1 MDNQRNQ
8 PKVSVLMAVK
18 NSEKFVGQTI
28 QSVLD
33 QTFTN
38 FEFIILDDGS
48 TDASTQIIK
57 QYAEAD
63 SRIKAFY
70 LTSSIGIPCGF
81 KYTVEKGMGE
91 YLARIDGDD
100 FWEPSKLTKQVALLD
115 EKPEIG
121 ASSTFVTVVDEQ
133 GEPLDNQASQGR
145 LAHFNAQNRS
155 HEEWLRTFVLEGSRS
170 AHPSMMVRKSVVV
183 TVGNYNPL
191 LWQLNDF
198 DLWLRILA
206 KYPIE
211 IIEEPLLNYRWFP
224 EEGGNVS
231 SYSEA
236 VMHRTMFEASIVFD
250 DYFEKVP
257 NALFYLA
264 FKQEIDAEFSF
275 SDYTEDEKTLIKYL
289 ILRTIQSVSWSQD
302 AIHLIALKQLG
313 NAIKHHQ
320 VSERLLKQMDLTP
333 IGFIRYDDFPIFYN
347 GSDVSPTTSTQN
359 HLDDLHD
366 YSESLLNLSKVYE
379 SKIEYLE
386 KTLKETQDL
395 MKLYKEQKEYYE
407 VQQIEK
413 EALQAELEAY
423 HTMPI
428 RQMIKKMREK

>member
-1 MDNQRNQ
+1 
-8 PKVSVLMAVK
+8 
-18 NSEKFVGQTI
+18 
-28 QSVLD
+28 
-33 QTFTN
+33 
-38 FEFIILDDGS
+38 
-48 TDASTQIIK
+48 
-57 QYAEAD
+57 
-63 SRIKAFY
+63 
-70 LTSSIGIPCGF
+70 
-81 KYTVEKGMGE
+81 
-91 YLARIDGDD
+91 
-100 FWEPSKLTKQVALLD
+100 
-115 EKPEIG
+115 
-121 ASSTFVTVVDEQ
+121 
-133 GEPLDNQASQGR
+133 
-145 LAHFNAQNRS
+145 
-155 HEEWLRTFVLEGSRS
+155 
-170 AHPSMMVRKSVVV
+170 
-183 TVGNYNPL
+183 
-191 LWQLNDF
+191 
-198 DLWLRILA
+198 
-206 KYPIE
+206 
-211 IIEEPLLNYRWFP
+211 
-224 EEGGNVS
+224 
-231 SYSEA
+231 
-236 VMHRTMFEASIVFD
+236 MHRTMFEASIVFD